1 MFDLNES
8 ANLTKGELLLVIAR
22 VYARCE
28 KVHTSIVDGEGPE
41 VSDEWLE
48 GYNAAQLEM
57 VGAVAFA
64 TGEGELLTEE
74 HHFHIWD
81 AIEVA
86 SAERSLE
93 EDRAAYAHELS
104 SERQVEHAAW
114 QDLFAKLRELKIK

>member
-1 MFDLNES
+1 MFDLNETV
-8 ANLTKGELLLVIAR
+8 NLTKGELLLVVAR

-28 KVHTSIVDGEGPE
+28 KLHKSIVDGEGPE

-57 VGAVAFA
+57 VGAVPFA
-64 TGEGELLTEE
+64 TGEGDLLTEE
-74 HHFHIWD
+74 HHYHIWD

-93 EDRAAYAHELS
+93 EDRAAYAHELARYHDA
-104 SERQVEHAAW
+104 ELTEA
-114 QDLFAKLRELKIK
+114 LRAYR